1 MVSECLRNIPEK
13 RSTWRRLHQGAT
25 LAAKLAQSGMPRP
38 VQPLCW
44 LKLAKKRSF
53 TITVKQWSKR
63 LNPCLNMLKHQV
75 PESFCPLSLHDL
87 AIELW
92 GRSEAELPTE
102 WSYHNQR
109 EKWWKRCA
117 MPKIRILWRS
127 TSRFWNTFIMPKII
141 KNLCFP
147 YFWNLLARPEANY
160 RCFLEASYLTSQQKP
175 AVNGAGI
182 LLIIHYQL
190 PNCQKINAK
199 PRCHWD
205 TFSWKFRR
213 PYPAR
218 KSGHFYV
225 VPRWCPG
232 RCLLPPV
239 LAPKLMPDWPY
250 NSQWWPRR
258 RRWRPGWRSA
268 DRNVLGFR
276 EKKKDGNLWENQ
288 LNTTPWILQET
299 EGLSPKRSWNLGT
312 SQSWLF
318 LRGVI

>member
-1 MVSECLRNIPEK
+1 MFWGVFHTDSTLPADKIQGSVSWSVSTVCFGDVSEVCF
-13 RSTWRRLHQGAT
+13 
-25 LAAKLAQSGMPRP
+25 AK
-38 VQPLCW
+38 V
-44 LKLAKKRSF
+44 
-53 TITVKQWSKR
+53 
-63 LNPCLNMLKHQV
+63 
-75 PESFCPLSLHDL
+75 
-87 AIELW
+87 
-92 GRSEAELPTE
+92 ELPSLT
-102 WSYHNQR
+102 WSWPPQNNTNLIYLVILKR
-109 EKWWKRCA
+109 ENVRNNYA
-117 MPKIRILWRS
+117 LIILVGCCL
-127 TSRFWNTFIMPKII
+127 SRPS
-141 KNLCFP
+141 
-147 YFWNLLARPEANY
+147 NY
-160 RCFLEASYLTSQQKP
+160 GCFLEASYLTSQQKP